1 MAFEIRYTVNRG
13 SITLKPKQPVIDWL
27 NSVDALLEIKG
38 GNIFDPL
45 DEHGDMFLIPN
56 DDLIESR
63 QEAVSWVEKRWRDFF
78 EFELGQWI
86 IDDTLW
92 PKKLS
97 LKLFREWFDIEYR
110 SMVWDLGQ
118 KPLKHEDWLE
128 D

>member
-1 MAFEIRYTVNRG
+1 MAFEIRCTVNRG
-13 SITLKPKQPVIDWL
+13 SITLRPKQPVIDE
-27 NSVDALLEIKG
+27 D
-38 GNIFDPL
+38 
-45 DEHGDMFLIPN
+45 GDMFLMRN

-128 D
+128 N

>member
-13 SITLKPKQPVIDWL
+13 SITLQPKQPVIDWL
-27 NSVDALLEIKG
+27 NSVDALLDVKG
-38 GNIFDPL
+38 GNVFDPL

-56 DDLIESR
+56 DEVIESR
-63 QEAVSWVEKRWRDFF
+63 QDAVAWVEKRWRDFF

-92 PKKLS
+92 PQKLS

-118 KPLKHEDWLE
+118 KLLKHEDWL
-128 D
+128 DD